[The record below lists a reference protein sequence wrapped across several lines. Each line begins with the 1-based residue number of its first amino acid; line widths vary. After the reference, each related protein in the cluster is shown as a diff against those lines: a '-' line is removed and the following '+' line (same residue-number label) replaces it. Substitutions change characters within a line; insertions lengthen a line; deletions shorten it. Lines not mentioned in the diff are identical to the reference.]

1 MLSRSQMGTLDS
13 NVHHQSGMQNRS
25 VRYAATGSHSKMVKR
40 TNAGW
45 VLTEMCHAMLCV
57 CALRYQQ
64 LTGVVLAAPAI
75 LSKRLHR
82 DEANRKALLAAIK
95 SGDIDIISSDHSPAP
110 ADLKEAE
117 SGDFLKAWGGISG
130 QWMECSVYL
139 RLWSLCQTSQ
149 LLIVLANCCC
159 DTTLT
164 RRACN

>member
-1 MLSRSQMGTLDS
+1 MQQQVAMARWSKERMLDGLS
-13 NVHHQSGMQNRS
+13 
-25 VRYAATGSHSKMVKR
+25 
-40 TNAGW
+40 
-45 VLTEMCHAMLCV
+45 TEMCHAMLCV

-149 LLIVLANCCC
+149 LLCPCQL
-159 DTTLT
+159 LL
-164 RRACN
+164 